1 MTAKRIWRRFA
12 DAVAA
17 GLFAVLLAD
26 YILQVFMRYV
36 VNNPLVWTLELSAI
50 LFIVVSLWAAAFC
63 MDFKQHVGLDLV
75 YELFGPQGKRIIAT
89 VSLGLFI
96 GLGLYSI
103 PDTIRLLPIMYEET
117 THALEFPVGHL
128 FVLFL
133 IFLGAYVVRAV
144 LRVRNLYRN
153 GWRDHL

>member
-17 GLFAVLLAD
+17 GLFAVLVAD

-50 LFIVVSLWAAAFC
+50 LFIVISLWAAAFC
-63 MDFKQHVGLDLV
+63 MDFNQHVGLDLV
-75 YELFGPQGKRIIAT
+75 YNLFGPQGKRMIAT
-89 VSLGLFI
+89 LSLGLFI
-96 GLGLYSI
+96 ALGLYSI
-103 PDTIRLLPIMYEET
+103 PDTIRLLPIMYDET
-117 THALEFPVGHL
+117 THALEFPVGNL

-133 IFLGAYVVRAV
+133 IFLGAYVMRAV
-144 LRVRNLYRN
+144 LRLKGLYGK
-153 GWRDHL
+153 GWRDRV